1 MDKKRV
7 STANSGD
14 QIGPLL
20 MAPDNSKSNKRSSL
34 HNIGATSIAL
44 KCIESGSDDCLPE
57 RGLWTG
63 KLDFVFSCISYAVG
77 LGNVWRFPYLCYDN
91 GGGQY
96 FSALFVP
103 SNRTVSSV

>member
-1 MDKKRV
+1 MDKKRIPGV
-7 STANSGD
+7 SIAD

-20 MAPDNSKSNKRSSL
+20 VAPDSNKSSKRASL
-34 HNIGATSIAL
+34 HNIASTSIAL
-44 KCIESGSDDCLPE
+44 KCMESGSDDCLPE

-63 KLDFVFSCISYAVG
+63 QLDFVFSCISYAVG

-96 FSALFVP
+96 SFAFP
-103 SNRTVSSV
+103 SFLVGFLLYI